1 MEFFFLFTWIFV
13 VAFVAFAQNAGN
25 KRHKYSISTKPTEVE
40 ENKIVYDFKG
50 QQNPESYYEEKE
62 QEFLVQIKEMYES
75 IAKTYNFSKYNKT
88 MREIEKL
95 KRKLA
100 NLRAQY
106 KEYVASTKYQ
116 FYTEYNLTLNQN
128 DMEYKDMIEKVKA
141 LAIKNREAKTAEEK
155 ALIKEQMERLK
166 AEDEK
171 AFAVAVGFMVKKT
184 KQDIEEQRT

>member
-95 KRKLA
+95 KRELA

-106 KEYVASTKYQ
+106 KE
-116 FYTEYNLTLNQN
+116 
-128 DMEYKDMIEKVKA
+128 
-141 LAIKNREAKTAEEK
+141 
-155 ALIKEQMERLK
+155 EQMERLK

>member
-13 VAFVAFAQNAGN
+13 VASVALAKNVGN
-25 KRHKYSISTKPTEVE
+25 KRPKYSISTKPTEVD

-95 KRKLA
+95 KRELA
-100 NLRAQY
+100 NLRAQH
-106 KEYVASTKYQ
+106 KEYIASTK
-116 FYTEYNLTLNQN
+116 N
-128 DMEYKDMIEKVKA
+128 
-141 LAIKNREAKTAEEK
+141 
-155 ALIKEQMERLK
+155 
-166 AEDEK
+166 
-171 AFAVAVGFMVKKT
+171 
-184 KQDIEEQRT
+184 

>member
-40 ENKIVYDFKG
+40 ENKIVYDFKD

-95 KRKLA
+95 KRELA

-106 KEYVASTKYQ
+106 KEYVASTKY
-116 FYTEYNLTLNQN
+116 
-128 DMEYKDMIEKVKA
+128 
-141 LAIKNREAKTAEEK
+141 
-155 ALIKEQMERLK
+155 
-166 AEDEK
+166 
-171 AFAVAVGFMVKKT
+171 
-184 KQDIEEQRT
+184 

>member
-1 MEFFFLFTWIFV
+1 MSS
-13 VAFVAFAQNAGN
+13 QN
-25 KRHKYSISTKPTEVE
+25 SISTKPTEVE

-95 KRKLA
+95 KRELA

-106 KEYVASTKYQ
+106 KEYVASTKY
-116 FYTEYNLTLNQN
+116 
-128 DMEYKDMIEKVKA
+128 
-141 LAIKNREAKTAEEK
+141 
-155 ALIKEQMERLK
+155 
-166 AEDEK
+166 
-171 AFAVAVGFMVKKT
+171 
-184 KQDIEEQRT
+184 